1 MSTDP
6 QKEISRMSIKQGP
19 IKVRRFAIQ
28 FRHSVISALAL
39 MSVWSPCR
47 IGAG

>member
-19 IKVRRFAIQ
+19 IESQKIRNTIPA
-28 FRHSVISALAL
+28 FRD
-39 MSVWSPCR
+39 
-47 IGAG
+47 